1 MKASFSGDVVAC
13 PACGNTLGVM
23 NGGVLTVKKRGRVVR
38 LTVWEEASIIC
49 EDCGTE
55 FYLKCHDGNMP
66 GTWNGRMDSRFK

>member
-1 MKASFSGDVVAC
+1 
-13 PACGNTLGVM
+13 M

-55 FYLKCHDGNMP
+55 FYLKCHDGNIP